1 MWAHG
6 HSVGQHWFALI
17 QRSAVG
23 HSVGR
28 VGPAVPNQM
37 ALCQDSSLC
46 ELAPLSER
54 SGSNGGA
61 TPAACCSAASPLAA
75 RRRARAAAATVARR
89 VLCSWCPRCG
99 TALATPR
106 IVLHLLSC
114 SWCPGT
120 ALPHNPATAASL
132 ASLLYPWSHP
142 SEPSPLLTPLC
153 ACVQPDGQISHEG
166 FLWKRSSFKFQA
178 SLPSLDSDPACP
190 LPHAPCPPL
199 PAPLLSYEASRHH
212 ASTPAPHPR

>member
-75 RRRARAAAATVARR
+75 RRRARAAAARVARR

-132 ASLLYPWSHP
+132 ASLLSPAIH
-142 SEPSPLLTPLC
+142 EPSLEPSIGAAAAADAPLC
-153 ACVQPDGQISHEG
+153 LRAARWPDLARGLSVEA
-166 FLWKRSSFKFQA
+166 LVFQV
-178 SLPSLDSDPACP
+178 PGE
-190 LPHAPCPPL
+190 PPF
-199 PAPLLSYEASRHH
+199 
-212 ASTPAPHPR
+212 PR